1 MAKVAVPRLSAIDL
15 NLLLDYDAIKRERS
29 VTKAGRQ
36 LGLSQPAMSHAL
48 ARLRHMLK
56 DELFVRSPNG
66 MEPTP
71 RAEQLSGPIR
81 SALDGFREALQPE
94 QFDPAEA
101 KSTFTIAVDNYAAIV
116 LVPKIVSA
124 ISQAAPMVRLD
135 FRPSGTIDVL
145 DHLDRNELQ
154 LSIGSFEA
162 PGERFSRRL
171 IAEDRFVAVLR
182 KRHPAA
188 RAREMDPDTLSS
200 FPFLQISSAK
210 FGTELDSF
218 ENGVRPAR
226 KVPEVRAPFLSAA
239 AILEGSD
246 LVSILPL
253 KIAQALVKTHDLCF
267 RPLSRPQR
275 PVQSAM
281 TWLRRLDNQPAHG
294 WLRSTINHA
303 LSAK

>member
-1 MAKVAVPRLSAIDL
+1 MAKLAVPRLSAIDL
-15 NLLLDYDAIKRERS
+15 NLLVVYDAIMRERS

-71 RAEQLSGPIR
+71 RAEQLSAPIR

-94 QFDPAEA
+94 QFDPTEA

-154 LSIGSFEA
+154 LSIGSSEA

-188 RAREMDPDTLSS
+188 RSREMDPQALSTL
-200 FPFLQISSAK
+200 PFLQISSAK
-210 FGTELDSF
+210 FGTESDSF
-218 ENGVRPAR
+218 ENGAR
-226 KVPEVRAPFLSAA
+226 SAKRTPEVRAPFLSAA

-253 KIAQALVKTHDLCF
+253 KVAQALVKTHDLCF
-267 RPLSRPQR
+267 RPLSRPPR

-303 LSAK
+303 LSTK